1 MFKGKIRAGKYEQQ
15 SSQFLKPAKRRGLE
29 KARKNELKSDGTHG
43 TTQKKT
49 EELQG
54 DVERREA
61 AMAPC
66 LIPLQQRGKWF
77 CLPRR
82 SALASNRRAAAAAV
96 DYSWAL
102 LRSNIS
108 LGTLCENYGER
119 PTMSSQSS
127 LILMLLMY
135 RNSNLA
141 LILYLT
147 EINLGSES
155 EGTQHSRICDIYL
168 NVVVDL
174 KLRRKGTALGF
185 PYIRKC
191 RISYRKYEQ
200 DFYAAM
206 LCWQPSFFVES
217 SSVELHQALLLP
229 LYLPPPPL
237 SLILR
242 CCCLVCVQ
250 DCHFKKGQEPFST
263 SLFFQEVWLSALL
276 RCVAGSGVWPPSIKV
291 KLFLS
296 LSFAQRYSALMALP
310 PCIIRFII
318 IDRVLLSRFFFL
330 FAFS

>member
-174 KLRRKGTALGF
+174 KLRKGTALGF

-200 DFYAAM
+200 DF
-206 LCWQPSFFVES
+206 
-217 SSVELHQALLLP
+217 
-229 LYLPPPPL
+229 
-237 SLILR
+237 
-242 CCCLVCVQ
+242 
-250 DCHFKKGQEPFST
+250 
-263 SLFFQEVWLSALL
+263 SA
-276 RCVAGSGVWPPSIKV
+276 VA
-291 KLFLS
+291 
-296 LSFAQRYSALMALP
+296 
-310 PCIIRFII
+310 
-318 IDRVLLSRFFFL
+318 FL
-330 FAFS
+330 FC